1 METLENLKPNQ
12 IVFPHLN
19 IDITI
24 DKTAFSIF
32 GIDIQWYGLI
42 ISIGILLAIF
52 FGFSQMKKYG
62 LNSDRTLDCIIGGI
76 IGGVIGARI
85 YYVAFSWDS
94 YKDNLKSIFNIREG
108 GLAIYGGIIGAVL
121 VAFIV
126 AKIRQVKMLPL
137 LDIAGMGF
145 LIGQGI
151 GRWGNFTNQ
160 EAFGSNTD
168 LPWGMS
174 GGTIQA
180 RIYNMIE
187 NGNLDISAK
196 ELVHPCF
203 LYESIWCLISF
214 VVLYMY
220 SKHRKYDGQMFLLYV
235 AWYGFERSIV
245 EGLRTDS
252 LMLGNVRISQVLAI
266 VLTVTS
272 IILLLVIGSKV
283 RRMGDDYTFYKDTE
297 HSKKLIAEEMNSKS
311 KGSKFKDGS
320 PLEDS
325 SKYTSILSK
334 EDAKD
339 VKNSSDNDEE

>member
-76 IGGVIGARI
+76 IGGVVGARI

-94 YKDNLKSIFNIREG
+94 YKDNLKSILNIREG

-203 LYESIWCLISF
+203 LYESIWCLIGF

-297 HSKKLIAEEMNSKS
+297 HSKKLIAEEMNSKG
-311 KGSKFKDGS
+311 KGSKFKDSS

>member
-76 IGGVIGARI
+76 IGGVVGARI

-297 HSKKLIAEEMNSKS
+297 HSKKLIAEEMNSKN

>member
-76 IGGVIGARI
+76 IGGVVGARI

-94 YKDNLKSIFNIREG
+94 YKDNFKSIFNIREG
-108 GLAIYGGIIGAVL
+108 GLAIYGGIIGAVV

-203 LYESIWCLISF
+203 LYESIWCLIGF

-272 IILLLVIGSKV
+272 IILLFVIGSKV

-297 HSKKLIAEEMNSKS
+297 HSKKLIAEEMNSKG

-320 PLEDS
+320 TLEDS

>member
-76 IGGVIGARI
+76 IGGVVGARI

-94 YKDNLKSIFNIREG
+94 YKDNLKSILNIREG
-108 GLAIYGGIIGAVL
+108 GLAIYGGIIGAVV

-203 LYESIWCLISF
+203 LYESIWCLIGF

-272 IILLLVIGSKV
+272 IILLFVICSKV

-297 HSKKLIAEEMNSKS
+297 HSKKLIAEEMNSKG

>member
-76 IGGVIGARI
+76 IGGVVGARI

-297 HSKKLIAEEMNSKS
+297 HSKKLIAEEMNSKG

>member
-76 IGGVIGARI
+76 IGGVVGARI

-203 LYESIWCLISF
+203 LYESIWCLIGF

-297 HSKKLIAEEMNSKS
+297 HSKKLIAEEMNSKG

>member
-76 IGGVIGARI
+76 IGGVVGARI

-320 PLEDS
+320 TLEDS

>member
-76 IGGVIGARI
+76 IGGVVGARI

-94 YKDNLKSIFNIREG
+94 YKDNLKSILNIREG

-203 LYESIWCLISF
+203 LYESIWCLIGF

-297 HSKKLIAEEMNSKS
+297 HSKKLIAEEMNSKG

>member
-76 IGGVIGARI
+76 IGGVVGARI

-94 YKDNLKSIFNIREG
+94 YKDNLKSILNIREG
-108 GLAIYGGIIGAVL
+108 GLAIYGGIIGAVV

-203 LYESIWCLISF
+203 LYESIWCLIGF

-297 HSKKLIAEEMNSKS
+297 HSKKLIAEEMNSKG